1 MNGFGEQTVAA
12 ITTAYRVDTVLLLPI
27 INLSTAISTLVAQ
40 QTGAGN
46 KEDAEKI
53 FRLGTVLMSVM
64 SLILTVVIILTGKN
78 LLSIF
83 GLSKEA
89 VSIGETFFKTIA
101 VFYIFNGLAMS
112 IKGYLEGMADMLFS
126 GAAGIASLAVR
137 IMCSYLFAGLWDN
150 MVVAYAEA
158 FSWIFLV
165 LVFGLRFI
173 YFYRKTKN
181 V

>member
-1 MNGFGEQTVAA
+1 
-12 ITTAYRVDTVLLLPI
+12 
-27 INLSTAISTLVAQ
+27 
-40 QTGAGN
+40 
-46 KEDAEKI
+46 
-53 FRLGTVLMSVM
+53 MSVM

-137 IMCSYLFAGLWDN
+137 IMC
-150 MVVAYAEA
+150 
-158 FSWIFLV
+158 
-165 LVFGLRFI
+165 FI
-173 YFYRKTKN
+173 SVCRIMG
-181 V
+181 